1 MIDPLQISVVVQC
14 DLMHA
19 FAVFTEKASMWWPP
33 THSVSREPGLAV
45 IFEPKVGGRIFER
58 TPARTEFD
66 WGQILVWD
74 PPNRLGYLWHIRTD
88 RAQATEVQIRFVP
101 LPDGTTRVDIE
112 HTGWGRL
119 GEAGQSR
126 RDANGKG
133 WGGMLPHFVAAC
145 SPGRK
150 AIPEPVRGA

>member
-1 MIDPLQISVVVQC
+1 MIDPLQISVVVAC
-14 DLMHA
+14 DVTHA
-19 FAVFTEKASMWWPP
+19 FAVFTEKTSMWWPP
-33 THSVSREPGLAV
+33 THSVSHEPGLTV

-74 PPNRLGYLWHIRTD
+74 PPKRLGYLWHIRTD
-88 RAQATEVQIRFVP
+88 RAQATEVQIRFVA

-112 HTGWGRL
+112 HTGWDRL
-119 GEAGQSR
+119 GDAAQSR

-145 SPGRK
+145 APGHMP
-150 AIPEPVRGA
+150 IPKPIRDA

>member
-1 MIDPLQISVVVQC
+1 MIEPLQISVVVAC
-14 DLMHA
+14 DVAHA
-19 FAVFTEKASMWWPP
+19 FAVFTEKASIWWPL
-33 THSVSREPGLAV
+33 THSVSREPGLTV
-45 IFEPKVGGRIFER
+45 TFEPRVGGRIFER
-58 TPARTEFD
+58 TRGRTEFD

-74 PPNRLGYLWHIRTD
+74 PPKRLGYVWHIRAD

-112 HTGWGRL
+112 HTGWDRL
-119 GEAGQSR
+119 GDAGQSR

-145 SPGRK
+145 SPE
-150 AIPEPVRGA
+150 AIPEPIGGA